1 MKFRIVAVFL
11 VAGSL
16 TLGCG
21 ADDKPELVQDQVAFV
36 APGSDTVLRMNID
49 GTNVKERTG
58 SPTTS
63 KAWPNQSTIL
73 NNICEAGSNNP
84 NLPIELVS
92 PDGAPLGPLDDSWIP
107 EWSPDGTQIAVACG
121 RDFHGDGHVV
131 VVTDVE
137 KESDRPGWSRTR
149 PGKLSSRIEIYLVT
163 PDASSLTRLTS
174 NQAGDWL
181 PRWHPSGKYL
191 LIESNRDGNSE
202 IYQLSTDSTEIFRVT
217 RQEADDQAPVWSR
230 DGYSIAFASN
240 ATGDSSLGEMVLLL
254 NNDFEVHVAIP
265 GLGESST
272 TGRTGRPVPWRN

>member
-1 MKFRIVAVFL
+1 MKFRSVAVFL
-11 VAGSL
+11 TVGLL

-21 ADDKPELVQDQVAFV
+21 TDNKPELVIDQVAFV

-49 GTNVKERTG
+49 GTDVKERAG

-73 NNICEAGSNNP
+73 NNICGGGSSDP
-84 NLPIELVS
+84 DLPIELVS
-92 PDGAPLGPLDDSWIP
+92 PDGAPLGPLDDSWRP
-107 EWSPDGTQIAVACG
+107 EWSPDGKQIAVACG
-121 RDFHGDGHVV
+121 RDFHGDNHVV

-137 KESDRPGWSRTR
+137 RGSERPGWSRTR
-149 PGKLSSRIEIYLVT
+149 PGKLSSRMEIYLVT
-163 PDASSLTRLTS
+163 PDGSSLTQLTA
-174 NQAGDWL
+174 NLAGDWL
-181 PRWHPSGKYL
+181 PRWHPSGRYL

-217 RQEADDQAPVWSR
+217 RQEADDQAPAWSR

-240 ATGDSSLGEMVLLL
+240 ATGD
-254 NNDFEVHVAIP
+254 FEVHIAIP

-272 TGRTGRPVPWRN
+272 TGQAGRPVPWRN

>member
-1 MKFRIVAVFL
+1 MNFRIVAIFL

-21 ADDKPELVQDQVAFV
+21 KGAGPVVVVDQVAFV
-36 APGSDTVLRMNID
+36 APGSDTVLRMDID

-58 SPTTS
+58 SSTTP
-63 KAWPNQSTIL
+63 KAWPDQLTIL
-73 NNICEAGSNNP
+73 NNICEGGSSDP
-84 NLPIELVS
+84 SLPIELVS
-92 PDGAPLGPLDDSWIP
+92 PDGAPLGPLDDSWMP

-137 KESDRPGWSRTR
+137 RGSERPRWSRTR
-149 PGKLSSRIEIYLVT
+149 PGKLSSRMEIYLVT
-163 PDASSLTRLTS
+163 PDGSSLTKLTT
-174 NQAGDWL
+174 NGAGDWL
-181 PRWHPSGKYL
+181 PRWHPTGKYL

-217 RQEADDQAPVWSR
+217 RQEAADQAPAWSR

-240 ATGDSSLGEMVLLL
+240 ATGD
-254 NNDFEVHVAIP
+254 FEVHVAVP

-272 TGRTGRPVPWRN
+272 TGQAGRPVPWRD